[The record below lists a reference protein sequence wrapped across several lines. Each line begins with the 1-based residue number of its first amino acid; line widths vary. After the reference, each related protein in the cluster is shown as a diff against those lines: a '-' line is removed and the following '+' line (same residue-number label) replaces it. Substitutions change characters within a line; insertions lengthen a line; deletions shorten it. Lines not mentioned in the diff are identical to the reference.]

1 MGSLANRKELFKL
14 SKLSVEE
21 MKNILVQI
29 SDEAKHYEH
38 LADIDNEDVSVITGL
53 TLFSPKERKSLYQVR
68 NSALTA
74 KRDGQ
79 LKKRNKA
86 VAVVQ

>member
-1 MGSLANRKELFKL
+1 M
-14 SKLSVEE
+14 
-21 MKNILVQI
+21 
-29 SDEAKHYEH
+29 
-38 LADIDNEDVSVITGL
+38 ITGL